1 MPAPSQCRGE
11 RTTPPI
17 KHRLINLLF
26 SVSFFF
32 VLLYAYSNYSV
43 LRQLCLLHQLLR
55 AKLSRNH
62 HPLERVLVD
71 LLAQFSKS
79 ISHEGG
85 MIEVLFINCY
95 SRFIVDFFKID
106 CDVITNEYKRSP
118 EPRGIKVF

>member
-1 MPAPSQCRGE
+1 MPAPSQWRGE

-17 KHRLINLLF
+17 KHRLINPLF
-26 SVSFFF
+26 SSSFFF
-32 VLLYAYSNYSV
+32 VLLCAYSNYSV

-62 HPLERVLVD
+62 HPLERVSVD

-79 ISHEGG
+79 ISHEGEI
-85 MIEVLFINCY
+85 IEVLFINCY
-95 SRFIVDFFKID
+95 SRFVVDFSKID

>member
-1 MPAPSQCRGE
+1 MV
-11 RTTPPI
+11 
-17 KHRLINLLF
+17 F
-26 SVSFFF
+26 FFF
-32 VLLYAYSNYSV
+32 VLLCAYSNV
-43 LRQLCLLHQLLR
+43 LRQLCLLHQFLR
-55 AKLSRNH
+55 AKLSRDH
-62 HPLERVLVD
+62 HSLERVIVD
-71 LLAQFSKS
+71 LLAQVSKS

>member
-1 MPAPSQCRGE
+1 MYC
-11 RTTPPI
+11 
-17 KHRLINLLF
+17 N
-26 SVSFFF
+26 
-32 VLLYAYSNYSV
+32 V
-43 LRQLCLLHQLLR
+43 LRQQCLLHQLIK
-55 AKLSRNH
+55 AKMSRDH
-62 HPLERVLVD
+62 QSLERVVVD